1 MNWNKLVVAFKVLL
15 LTAIVS
21 QISAQPRQSEKSIKQ
36 EQKMMNVLQLIDYA
50 YVEPTDLEPLVEK
63 ATVEMLKQLDPHS
76 VYISA
81 KDVERANEPLVGN
94 FDGIGVAF
102 QIVNDTVVI
111 VEVIAGG
118 PSEKLGIMPG
128 DKIIRIDTLNA
139 TGDSATNNF
148 VFRHLR
154 GKKGTPVTVHIKRNG
169 IANAIVYDIIRDKIP
184 IYSVD
189 TYFMEDD
196 ETGYLRLDRFSR
208 TSMGEIR
215 TALEELKKQG
225 MKNLIL
231 DLRGNSGGF
240 MDVSVELADEFLSEN
255 KMVVY
260 MEGKATP
267 REEYKST
274 SKGSFEKGR
283 LVVMIDEGSASASEI
298 VSGAVQDWDRGIVV
312 GRRSFGKGLVQR
324 PFDLVDKSQIR
335 LTIANYYTPSG
346 RSIQKPYSDGLGA
359 YYSDIMN
366 RYKHGEM
373 LNPDSVKVADSMK
386 YYTAGKRVVYGG
398 GGIMPDLFIPIDT
411 QRVSDYYVDL
421 MRKGVIN
428 KYVMEK
434 IDGDR
439 KKLTKEYPDFKT
451 FQNNFQPEMSEFYA
465 FAEKEGVKRR
475 IFKQDKASRLVKEML
490 DQMLKDTTLNEASD
504 YKEYVEK
511 VLWTNDKMQEFLQ
524 EKAQKEDNIQE
535 ESSARS
541 DEYLQAQLKAMF
553 ARTLYGM
560 RYYYES
566 VKDID
571 EGYKIAVKT
580 INNKELFEKNKIK

>member
-1 MNWNKLVVAFKVLL
+1 MNWNKLVGVLKVLL
-15 LTAIVS
+15 LTAIAS

-50 YVEPTDLEPLVEK
+50 YVETTDLEPLVEK
-63 ATVEMLKQLDPHS
+63 ATVEILKQLDPHS

-128 DKIIRIDTLNA
+128 DKIVRIDSLNA

-148 VFRHLR
+148 VFKHLR
-154 GKKGTPVTVHIKRNG
+154 GKKGTLVKVHIKRNG
-169 IANAIVYDIIRDKIP
+169 LQDAIAFDIIRDKIP

-283 LVVMIDEGSASASEI
+283 LVVMIDEHSASASEI
-298 VSGAVQDWDRGIVV
+298 VSGAVQDWDRGIIV

-398 GGIMPDLFIPIDT
+398 GGIMPDLFIPMDT

-434 IDGDR
+434 IDGGR
-439 KKLTKEYPDFKT
+439 KRLMKEYPNFKT
-451 FQNNFQPEMSEFYA
+451 FQNNFQPEMNEFYA

-490 DQMLKDTTLNEASD
+490 DEMLKDTTLNEASD

-524 EKAQKEDNIQE
+524 EKAQKEDDIQE
-535 ESSARS
+535 ESTARS

-566 VKDID
+566 IKDMD

>member
-1 MNWNKLVVAFKVLL
+1 MTIA
-15 LTAIVS
+15 S
-21 QISAQPRQSEKSIKQ
+21 QISAQPQQSEKSIKQ

-50 YVEPTDLEPLVEK
+50 YVERTDLEPLVEK
-63 ATVEMLKQLDPHS
+63 ATVEILKKLDPHS

-102 QIVNDTVVI
+102 QIVNDTVTI
-111 VEVIAGG
+111 VEVIMGG

-128 DKIIRIDTLNA
+128 DKIVRIDSINA

-148 VFRHLR
+148 VFSHLR
-154 GKKGTPVTVHIKRNG
+154 GKKGTLVKVYIKRNG
-169 IANAIVYDIIRDKIP
+169 VREAMVYDIIRDKIP

-189 TYFMEDD
+189 AYFMEDD
-196 ETGYLRLDRFSR
+196 EIGYLRLDRFSR
-208 TSMGEIR
+208 TSMGEIQ

-240 MDVSVELADEFLSEN
+240 MDVSVDLADEFLSEG

-359 YYSDIMN
+359 YYADIMN
-366 RYKHGEM
+366 RHKHGEM
-373 LNPDSVKVADSMK
+373 LNPDSVKIADSMK

-398 GGIMPDLFIPIDT
+398 GGIMPDIFIPIDT

-421 MRKGVIN
+421 MRKGIIN
-428 KYVMEK
+428 KFVMEK
-434 IDGDR
+434 IDGGR
-439 KKLTKEYPDFKT
+439 KQLMKEYSDFKS
-451 FQNNFQPEMSEFYA
+451 FQNSFQPNMDEFYA

-490 DQMLKDTTLNEASD
+490 DEMLKDTTLNEVSD
-504 YKEYVEK
+504 YEEYVEK

-524 EKAQKEDNIQE
+524 DKAQKEDNIQE
-535 ESSARS
+535 ESAVRS

-553 ARTLYGM
+553 ARNLYGM

-566 VKDID
+566 VKDMD